1 MFMLFEI
8 WVEDED
14 GRQELIDTTASQ
26 TEAFK
31 IAEKAVTEGAFASIV
46 LKEDDDGDLKEVQRF
61 EAEE

>member
-8 WVEDED
+8 WIEDND
-14 GRQELIDTTASQ
+14 GRQELIETTASQ

-31 IAEKAVTEGAFASIV
+31 IAEQAVIEGAYASIV
-46 LKEDDDGDLKEVQRF
+46 LKEDDNGDISEVQRF